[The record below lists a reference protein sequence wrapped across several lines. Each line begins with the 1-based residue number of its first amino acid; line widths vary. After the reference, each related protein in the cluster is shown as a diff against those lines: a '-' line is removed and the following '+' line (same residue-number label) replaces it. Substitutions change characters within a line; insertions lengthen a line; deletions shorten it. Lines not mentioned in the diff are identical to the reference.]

1 MTMLS
6 HPLLSSRKSAFA
18 LISVLALVSL
28 AALTATA
35 FLASARL
42 ERQATSSISTT
53 TRLEM
58 VLSTGR
64 ECAAETLDKVGEP
77 GFGWNFVTTYWRT
90 NIADELG
97 YLLIGGA
104 NSSNNLKWTYYCGF
118 TPATWTNLDTN
129 VIESSIRLTNII
141 CQSSFSND
149 IAAFMANATNGFSAN
164 PTSKVSTTITLVGGR
179 TSPPIG
185 WVYIRQNIRTNPAAT
200 NTEYLPVARFAYFIE
215 DLQGLIDAERMGGLT
230 LRDTGTN
237 AEEISMSNLT
247 SVTII
252 NQTNYTNARGQ
263 YITPS
268 MLLTANGGFLSSTND
283 LRYFASRLRSCSF
296 NDGTNWDRIPA
307 IPINSAK
314 PYYPINARFNK
325 RNLSTNLNSS
335 NGLTN
340 IAYTITNNFPK
351 FTNRAGGMNGTNYIL
366 ALAANII
373 DYADADSSATSTN
386 INGFN
391 IFGFDSYP
399 FLTQIFDQ
407 FDCKL
412 TGNNLAIT
420 VNTYLQ
426 FWNPSSV
433 PSPDVTYTLLYD
445 FADTNH
451 TIDFTN
457 AASKKNSVNV
467 NARMFPL
474 NSTYTNSVGMQ
485 HSFSNDINLPS
496 LKPNQGLI
504 RIIPHPP
511 YFYTLPTPPTGYFF
525 SKVWINKTA
534 GSVQTNPFTIRLGA
548 NDLIRPKN
556 SFYRNAISLT
566 NGETFWLGAIPG
578 LRYGASTIGAAG
590 QSRLCADPRMLNY
603 LTSNA
608 STSGSAVD
616 YANAYWEGYPSEF
629 TSDLISGQPG
639 NWPDGYNTANNPP
652 PIRGIKN
659 PTAPTEGT
667 FTIQDPLTLIA
678 DPAPCKISNFGSYTN
693 ILELGN
699 IFDPIQWAPPTT
711 SVIANYAN
719 IDVTG
724 TWTKNSLYG
733 GGSTL
738 RIGRP
743 EHSRFAFTDLGGTYP
758 TPNLGQSAAGLLD
771 LFCTTNTYNWAG
783 KININTAPAPV
794 LAALAGGIKLTRDT
808 NKAGS
813 EVNDTMIN
821 AFTNGVMRFR
831 QTYPF
836 ITPSQLAFIS
846 KNYGTNPA
854 NPTTCWTNTF
864 SNNAVFSS
872 SVLGGLNGVS
882 GINDQGFE
890 EWFSKI
896 YALTTVQSFNYR
908 IYVVAQL
915 TDTNGLPKGAPL
927 KKYYQLH
934 LRNNTPSPNSGDSAS
949 PSVSQNFTYEAF
961 F

>member
-1 MTMLS
+1 MLS
-6 HPLLSSRKSAFA
+6 HPLLSSRQSAFA

-58 VLSTGR
+58 TLSAGR
-64 ECAAETLDKVGEP
+64 ECAAELLDKVGQP

-97 YLLIGGA
+97 YPLIGGP
-104 NSSNNLKWTYYCGF
+104 NSTNNLRWTYYCGF

-129 VIESSIRLTNII
+129 FIGPFIKATNLI

-149 IAAFMANATNGFSAN
+149 IAAFMTSATNGFSAN

-185 WVYIRQNIRTNPAAT
+185 WVYIRQNIRTNPVAT
-200 NTEYLPVARFAYFIE
+200 NTAYLPVARFAYFIE

-237 AEEISMSNLT
+237 AEEISMGNLT
-247 SVTII
+247 GVTI
-252 NQTNYTNARGQ
+252 TDLTKYTNSRGQ

-283 LRYFASRLRSCSF
+283 LRYFASRLRSCPFS
-296 NDGTNWDRIPA
+296 DGINWDRIPS
-307 IPINSAK
+307 IPISSAK
-314 PYYPINARFNK
+314 PHYPANAGFLK
-325 RNLSTNLNSS
+325 RSLSTNLNSA

-340 IAYTITNNFPK
+340 IAYTITNNFPN
-351 FTNRAGGMNGTNYIL
+351 FTNRAGGMNGTNYAL

-373 DYADADSSATSTN
+373 DYADADSTATSTN
-386 INGFN
+386 INGVN
-391 IFGFDSYP
+391 VVGFDNYP
-399 FLTQIFDQ
+399 MLTQIFDQ
-407 FDCKL
+407 FVCTQ
-412 TGNNLAIT
+412 TGPVPPVIT

-426 FWNPSSV
+426 LWNPSSIS
-433 PSPDVTYTLLYD
+433 SPTTTNTLLYD
-445 FADTNH
+445 FADTIKAVVFTN
-451 TIDFTN
+451 TSTTNTNSSTTPPRLTPLVTTNIVIPSLPANSGFITNITTVATYSIPNALGPTAPMTWADFKNVWINTN
-457 AASKKNSVNV
+457 AATVLSAAV
-467 NARMFPL
+467 L
-474 NSTYTNSVGMQ
+474 TNSLAIQVEGVDRLRMR
-485 HSFSNDINLPS
+485 NGYYRG
-496 LKPNQGLI
+496 GL
-504 RIIPHPP
+504 
-511 YFYTLPTPPTGYFF
+511 
-525 SKVWINKTA
+525 
-534 GSVQTNPFTIRLGA
+534 
-548 NDLIRPKN
+548 
-556 SFYRNAISLT
+556 SLT
-566 NGETFWLGAIPG
+566 NNETNYVGVVLGLKG
-578 LRYGASTIGAAG
+578 QGATGIAG
-590 QSRLCADPRMLNY
+590 TSRLLADPRMLNY
-603 LTSNA
+603 ISLQ
-608 STSGSAVD
+608 SGVSS
-616 YANAYWEGYPSEF
+616 YANSYWQGYPAE
-629 TSDLISGQPG
+629 TTTANLWG
-639 NWPDGYNTANNPP
+639 NPALWPDGTNSTDVCPSRGTNYAVTTPP
-652 PIRGIKN
+652 TLGV
-659 PTAPTEGT
+659 
-667 FTIQDPLTLIA
+667 FTIP

-693 ILELGN
+693 ICELGN

-711 SVIANYAN
+711 TTNYAN
-719 IDVTG
+719 CDITN
-724 TWTKNSLYG
+724 TWTTNNLYG

-743 EHSRFAFTDLGGTYP
+743 EHSRFAFTNLGGTYP

-771 LFCTTNTYNWAG
+771 LFCVTNTYNWAG

-794 LAALAGGIKLTRDT
+794 LAALAGGIKLTRDP

-813 EVNDTMIN
+813 EVNATMIN

-836 ITPSQLAFIS
+836 ITPSQIAFIS
-846 KNYGTNPA
+846 RNYGTNPA
-854 NPTTCWTNTF
+854 TPTTCWTNTF

-872 SVLGGLNGVS
+872 SVLGGLSGVS

-890 EWFSKI
+890 EWFAKI

-934 LRNNTPSPNSGDSAS
+934 LRNNNPNPNSGDSAS